1 MIASESSRAQLEA
14 LVESVKS
21 LATRR
26 AATLCAVTIS
36 AKLGVSLEWLQQE
49 LAQELRRAGFGPVEV
64 SVVRR
69 GLELRLLSAEF
80 QQAIKGDV

>member
-14 LVESVKS
+14 LVESVKL

-26 AATLCAVTIS
+26 AGTLCALSIA
-36 AKLGVSLEWLQQE
+36 AKTGLSHAWLQKE
-49 LAQELRRAGFGPVEV
+49 LAQELSRAGFGPVEV

-80 QQAIKGDV
+80 QQTAKGEV